1 MTPTSGTG
9 LGTLLE
15 PSLAPLGHIPQDTP
29 PWDVPSGCPR
39 RLAGMSQ
46 TPYPSV
52 GVIIISQYCLPQKYY
67 MISLHTKFEL
77 SRTILAIPMYLHRKM
92 LHLPVALNPKELVGD
107 MSKL

>member
-1 MTPTSGTG
+1 MSLLVHPSGTSLKGNAPFDVTSGCTR
-9 LGTLLE
+9 
-15 PSLAPLGHIPQDTP
+15 SL
-29 PWDVPSGCPR
+29 S
-39 RLAGMSQ
+39 GMSQ

-52 GVIIISQYCLPQKYY
+52 GVIIISQYCLPQKCY